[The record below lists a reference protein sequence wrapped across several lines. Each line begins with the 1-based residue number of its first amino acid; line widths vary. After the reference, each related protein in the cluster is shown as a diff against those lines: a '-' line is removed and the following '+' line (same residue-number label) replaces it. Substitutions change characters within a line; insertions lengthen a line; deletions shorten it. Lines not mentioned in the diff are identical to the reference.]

1 MHVTGA
7 IPGKTPAPE
16 PPPARP
22 STAGRSP
29 GRTAIQGSPADPAIP
44 LALYLHF
51 PWCVRKCPYC
61 DFNSHAL
68 RGEVPEEDYVDA
80 LLRDLDFE
88 LADAPEARPLTSIFM
103 GGGTP
108 SLFSD
113 RAMARL
119 LDALRERLR
128 FADDIEI
135 TLEANPGTAEAGHF
149 AGYRAAGIN
158 RLSMGVQSLD
168 NAQLKRLGRIH
179 DRDEV
184 FRAFDLARS
193 AGFDNINLDLMYALP
208 QQSVEQAHADL
219 SGALALR
226 PEHLSYY
233 QLTLE
238 PNTEF
243 GARPPAAIPDNDTA
257 WTMQTQ
263 GEALL
268 AAAGFGQYEVSAYA
282 RPDRRA
288 RHNLNYWQFGD
299 YLGIGAGAHGK
310 RTIAPASVRRRARHK
325 HPRTYL
331 AQAGTAGAIQE
342 QQDLTAADLA
352 FEYLMNALRLNDGF
366 DARDYARHTG
376 TDWGDHPGTAAAMA
390 RGLLERQGHAVR
402 TSELGRRHL
411 NGLLQ
416 LFLE

>member
-1 MHVTGA
+1 MA
-7 IPGKTPAPE
+7 E
-16 PPPARP
+16 PVGEAVGQD
-22 STAGRSP
+22 SL
-29 GRTAIQGSPADPAIP
+29 ADPSIP

-68 RGEVPEEDYVDA
+68 RGDVPEEAYIDA

-88 LADAPEARPLTSIFM
+88 LAESPDSRPLTSIFM

-108 SLFSD
+108 SLFSA

-119 LDALRERLR
+119 LDALRGRLT

-149 AGYRAAGIN
+149 GGYRTAGIN

-184 FRAFDLARS
+184 FRAYALART

-208 QQSVEQAHADL
+208 QQTVEAAHRDL
-219 SGALALR
+219 AAALALA

-243 GARPPAAIPDNDTA
+243 GLHPPPAMPDNDLA
-257 WTMQTQ
+257 WAMQEQ

-268 AAAGFGQYEVSAYA
+268 AARGYEQYEVSAYA
-282 RPDRRA
+282 QPGRRA
-288 RHNLNYWQFGD
+288 RHNLNYWCFGD
-299 YLGIGAGAHGK
+299 YLGLGAGAHGK
-310 RTIAPASVRRRARHK
+310 RTLGPATVLRRARHK

-331 AQAGTAGAIQE
+331 AQAGASGVIQE
-342 QQDLTAADLA
+342 QTRIVADELP
-352 FEYLMNALRLNDGF
+352 FEFLMNALRLNEGF
-366 DARDYARHTG
+366 DPEDYARHTG
-376 TDWGDHPGTAAAMA
+376 QPWGHLPAARLALE
-390 RGLLERQGHAVR
+390 RGLLEPSATRIRA
-402 TSELGRRHL
+402 SETGRRHL